1 MQLSVSQPQPDL
13 TGPDL
18 MGRFMR
24 GLGDAAN
31 APLGLAVSGG
41 GDSMAML
48 QLAVAAGLQVA
59 VATVDHGLRAE
70 AAAEAA
76 LVGRVCAGLGV
87 PHVVLAWQWDRKG
100 NLQDQ
105 ARRARRELMAEWARG
120 RGIGCVAFGHT
131 QDDVAETFLM
141 RLARGAGVD
150 GLAAMVPAWRGQ
162 GIGWARPLLGA
173 TRAELRD
180 YLRGI
185 GAVWV
190 EDPSNDV
197 LRFDRVKARKAL
209 ITLAPLGLNA
219 ARLAEVAA
227 HLAEARAALDGLAGR
242 AFEAV
247 VVADQGALVID
258 RAGLADQPCEVQRR
272 VLLRVIQRIAPAEF
286 GPRGASLARVQVAV
300 LAGRAAELA
309 GVRFL
314 PGKGGVRAFRDY
326 QAVKGAVSGIGTAWD
341 GRWRVSGPWQ
351 EGMEVRALGVAGL
364 GACADWRRSGRPR
377 AELLGSPSVW
387 LGARLIA
394 APLAGFGL
402 EWRAETVLA
411 GSG

>member
-1 MQLSVSQPQPDL
+1 
-13 TGPDL
+13 
-18 MGRFMR
+18 MR
-24 GLGDAAN
+24 GLGDAAG

-48 QLAVAAGLQVA
+48 QLAVAAGLRVA
-59 VATVDHGLRAE
+59 VATVDHGLRPE
-70 AAAEAA
+70 SAAEAA

-105 ARRARRELMAEWARG
+105 ARRARRELMAEWARR

-141 RLARGAGVD
+141 RLSRGAGVD
-150 GLAAMVPAWRGQ
+150 GLAAMVPVWVGQ

-173 TRAELRD
+173 SRAELRD

-227 HLAEARAALDGLAGR
+227 HLAEARAALDCVAGR

-247 VVADQGALVID
+247 VVADQGAFVID
-258 RAGLADQPCEVQRR
+258 AVALAAEPDEVQRR
-272 VLLRVIQRIAPAEF
+272 VVLGVIHQISRAEF
-286 GPRGASLARVQVAV
+286 GPRGPSLARIQAAV
-300 LAGRAAELA
+300 LAGQPSGLA

-314 PGKGGVRAFRDY
+314 PGKAGMRAFRDA
-326 QAVKGAVSGIGTAWD
+326 QAVKAVVSGPNQRWD

-351 EGMEVRALGVAGL
+351 ESMDVRALGVAGL
-364 GACADWRRSGRPR
+364 AACADWRRSGRPR